1 MEKYN
6 DLLINEGFDVIN
18 LIISQI
24 KTGLHINDDALR
36 EIGIEKLGIGQKYKL
51 GYKKYQV

>member
-6 DLLINEGFDVIN
+6 DLLINEGFDDIN

-36 EIGIEKLGIGQKYKL
+36 EIGIEKLGIGQKY
-51 GYKKYQV
+51 